1 MQQKTVSVIPGQ
13 HSLDAYSDESFRN
26 AYDNNWIEMSLFTY
40 QAKRDSLIILPNQN
54 K

>member
-1 MQQKTVSVIPGQ
+1 MVSVTPGQ

-26 AYDNNWIEMSLFTY
+26 AYDNDWIEMFTY
-40 QAKRDSLIILPNQN
+40 QAKRNSLILLLNQN

>member
-1 MQQKTVSVIPGQ
+1 MSVTPGQ

-26 AYDNNWIEMSLFTY
+26 AYDNDWIEMSLFTY
-40 QAKRDSLIILPNQN
+40 QAKMNSLILLLNQN